1 MLMSAPQ
8 ALVKTVQLALTKS
21 TLTLA
26 IAWMDIMDKTVK
38 MVKMQHHSI
47 FFIDK
52 TTYDYSN
59 MK

>member
-1 MLMSAPQ
+1 MSAPQ

-52 TTYDYSN
+52 KTYNYSN